1 MIKFMLDTD
10 ISIYTIKRK
19 PIEVRRMFNIHSG
32 EIGISTVTLGELIH
46 GVEKSQHQRKNLDVV
61 EGFAG
66 RVEVIA
72 YDTAAAYQ
80 FGQLKQELNNQ
91 PIGPYD
97 LMIAAHARSLG
108 LTLITNNTT
117 EFKRVAGLRVE
128 SWVLTETQ

>member
-1 MIKFMLDTD
+1 MLDTD

-19 PIEVRRMFNIHSG
+19 PIEVRRMFNSHSG

-46 GVEKSQHQRKNLDVV
+46 GVEKSKQQRKNLDVV

-72 YDTAAAYQ
+72 YDTAAYQ
-80 FGQLKQELNNQ
+80 FGQLKQELKNQ
-91 PIGPYD
+91 PISPYD

-128 SWVLTETQ
+128 NWVLTKTQ